1 MSKVKTIMKQLWNCL
16 SLTKGLVIMLG
27 HVITNVLSVCLYIV
41 VIICICEIFQQ
52 MSPDE
57 WDSTTAMI
65 FFRLLNSRKV
75 NWCNISIISEKKKLQ
90 ESGREVNKYAWRIIW
105 ATTQNKNN
113 MFRGTRVVIRGN
125 IVRIIWKCILITNMI
140 PWKKKWH

>member
-1 MSKVKTIMKQLWNCL
+1 
-16 SLTKGLVIMLG
+16 MLG

-75 NWCNISIISEKKKLQ
+75 N
-90 ESGREVNKYAWRIIW
+90 
-105 ATTQNKNN
+105 
-113 MFRGTRVVIRGN
+113 
-125 IVRIIWKCILITNMI
+125 
-140 PWKKKWH
+140 